1 MSYRTYSHHCKEKFG
16 CKVYKLSIDAGFT
29 CPNRDGTCGVGGCI
43 FCSGRGSGD
52 FAEGGGSVT
61 AQLERAKSRFPG
73 LQGEVVA
80 INNDFFGHTIDV
92 AGLLTGQDIAAQLK
106 GRVEG
111 RVLIPL
117 HMLRHGENVF
127 LDDYTVERLSEELG
141 VPVQVVGIDGGDL
154 ADAMFEATY

>member
-1 MSYRTYSHHCKEKFG
+1 MTALEDEELPDSPTP
-16 CKVYKLSIDAGFT
+16 FT
-29 CPNRDGTCGVGGCI
+29 IATGT
-43 FCSGRGSGD
+43 
-52 FAEGGGSVT
+52 A
-61 AQLERAKSRFPG
+61 AAPHLQMLLERAQARFPG
-73 LQGEVVA
+73 LQGQVIAVE
-80 INNDFFGHTIDV
+80 NDFFGHTIDV

-106 GRVEG
+106 GKVEG

-141 VPVQVVGIDGGDL
+141 VPVEVVGIDGGDL